1 MDRWVTDK
9 TTVCLRATSTNT
21 HMNWP
26 NVIQIEGTNIN
37 SVEQAYRNLARQ
49 MDGKIDINVDR

>member
-1 MDRWVTDK
+1 MDIWVTDK
-9 TTVCLRATSTNT
+9 TTVFLRATSTNT

-37 SVEQAYRNLARQ
+37 SVEQAYRKTGQ
-49 MDGKIDINVDR
+49 TDEWKD

>member
-9 TTVCLRATSTNT
+9 TTICQRATSTNT

-37 SVEQAYRNLARQ
+37 SIEQAYRKIGET
-49 MDGKIDINVDR
+49 DGWKD